1 MIFIFANWYFVLGGR
16 DTVGT
21 IAGIQ
26 VFSNL
31 RGLVKGHRRNALA
44 PIAVVEENN
53 QQRHRCV
60 IQ

>member
-1 MIFIFANWYFVLGGR
+1 MCYSILGGR
-16 DTVGT
+16 DPVGT

-26 VFSNL
+26 VFTNL

-44 PIAVVEENN
+44 PIVNPENN
-53 QQRHRCV
+53 RRHRCV